1 MCGIVGFFHES
12 ETSDATRG
20 FDPASSPRVLE
31 AMLALMYHRGPDEA
45 GYYFDERTGFGTAR
59 LSIIDLSTGQQPI
72 PDETKRFW
80 IAYNGELYN
89 YKELRAELEALGHRF
104 QSTSDTEVLL
114 HAYMQWGTD
123 ALPRLNAAYA
133 CAIYDRERG
142 ELLLARDRYGKR
154 PLFYTTV
161 GGTLVFASEMK
172 SFLAFPGARFEL
184 DEAQLASIFTIWTP
198 LPDQSGFVGI
208 EQVPNGWYLKVSP
221 RGRTLA
227 PYTTLDWPPDGRF
240 AGSAGEAIA
249 RTRDLLSDAVR
260 LRLRSDVEVATY
272 LSGGLDSAITTQL
285 ALANGLSQVHSFSIT
300 FDDKEFDES
309 SDQLELSR
317 YLGTKHTALPVR
329 HGDIARA
336 FPAAMWHAEVP
347 VFRTAFV
354 PMFLLSRLV
363 HEKGIKVVLTGE
375 GSDESFL
382 GYDIFKEAILRDGF
396 DPERDADKLRRLYP
410 YLPHFN
416 DGNIKA
422 LASVFGQ
429 FAREKT
435 PGLFS
440 HELRFHN
447 SLFGL
452 RLLKQS
458 RDGLADVKA
467 YVAANDA
474 VFGRLGLVE
483 RAQWLEWKTLLP
495 GYLLSTQGDRMS
507 MAHSVEGRCPFLDYR
522 VVEWAARLPQDLKLG
537 PDMDEKWILKQAFPD
552 TLPPSILKKPKQ
564 PYRAPDLSAF
574 LGSSDADY
582 TEALFSEQ
590 ELAKLPFLNAAFC
603 QQFLKKV
610 RNAPPGG
617 ISQRENQAFILLL
630 STALL
635 HRYFVARE
643 HPRREVKLNLCRAI
657 DGRRLDGGA
666 RRPN

>member
-1 MCGIVGFFHES
+1 MCGIVGFFH
-12 ETSDATRG
+12 TSPPAD
-20 FDPASSPRVLE
+20 FDPAAAPRVLE
-31 AMLALMYHRGPDEA
+31 EMLALIYHRGPDEA
-45 GYYFDERTGFGTAR
+45 GYYFDERIGFGTVR

-72 PDETKRFW
+72 PDETGRWW

-89 YKELRAELEALGHRF
+89 YKELRVELEGLGHRF

-114 HAYMQWGTD
+114 HAYMQWGVD
-123 ALPRLNAAYA
+123 ALPRCNGAYA
-133 CAIYDRERG
+133 FAIYDRDEG
-142 ELLLARDRYGKR
+142 ALVLARDRYGKR
-154 PLFYTTV
+154 PLFYTEV

-184 DEAQLASIFTIWTP
+184 DEAQLASIFTVWTP

-208 EQVPNGWYLKVSP
+208 KQIPNGSYLKI
-221 RGRTLA
+221 RGSSRTLA
-227 PYTTLDWPPDGRF
+227 PYTTLDWKVDDRFDG
-240 AGSAGEAIA
+240 SVGEAIE
-249 RTRDLLSDAVR
+249 RTHAILSDAVR

-300 FDDKEFDES
+300 FEDKEFDES
-309 SDQLELSR
+309 AEQLELSR

-329 HGDIARA
+329 HGDIARN

-363 HEKGIKVVLTGE
+363 NEQGIKVVLTGE

-382 GYDIFKEAILRDGF
+382 GYDIFKEAILRRDWNA
-396 DPERDADKLRRLYP
+396 ERDGEKLRNLYP

-416 DGNIKA
+416 DANIKA
-422 LASVFGQ
+422 LASVFAQ
-429 FAREKT
+429 FTQEKT

-452 RLLKQS
+452 RLLKQN
-458 RDGLADVKA
+458 RDGLADLKA
-467 YVAANDA
+467 YLGENES

-522 VVEWAARLPQDLKLG
+522 VVEWAARLPQELKLG
-537 PDMDEKWILKQAFPD
+537 PNMDEKWILKQAFPD
-552 TLPPSILKKPKQ
+552 TLPKSVLEKPKQ

-574 LGSSDADY
+574 LGSRDADY
-582 TEALFSEQ
+582 TEVLFSEH
-590 ELAKLPFLNAAFC
+590 ELAKMPFLNGTFC

-610 RNAPPGG
+610 RSAPPGG
-617 ISQRENQAFILLL
+617 VSQRENQAFILLL

-635 HRYFVARE
+635 YRYFVARE
-643 HPRREVKLNLCRAI
+643 YPRHEVRLNLVRTI
-657 DGRRLDGGA
+657 DGRA
-666 RRPN
+666 RP

>member
-1 MCGIVGFFHES
+1 
-12 ETSDATRG
+12 
-20 FDPASSPRVLE
+20 
-31 AMLALMYHRGPDEA
+31 MYHRGPDEA

-154 PLFYTTV
+154 PLFYTKV
-161 GGTLVFASEMK
+161 GETLVFASEMK
-172 SFLAFPGARFEL
+172 SFLAFPGVRFEL
-184 DEAQLASIFTIWTP
+184 DEAQLASIFTVWTP

-221 RGRTLA
+221 RGADARALHDPRLA
-227 PYTTLDWPPDGRF
+227 RRRDGSRARPPRRSR
-240 AGSAGEAIA
+240 ARAPSSPTPSACASGA
-249 RTRDLLSDAVR
+249 TS
-260 LRLRSDVEVATY
+260 RSRPT

-317 YLGTKHTALPVR
+317 YLGTNHTALPVR

-336 FPAAMWHAEVP
+336 FPEAMWHGEVP

-354 PMFLLSRLV
+354 PMFLLSQLV
-363 HEKGIKVVLTGE
+363 HDKGIKVVLTGE

-382 GYDIFKEAILRDGF
+382 GYDIFKEAILRRGF
-396 DPERDADKLRRLYP
+396 DAERDAGKLRRLYP

-416 DGNIKA
+416 DANIKA

-429 FAREKT
+429 FAHEKT

-458 RDGLADVKA
+458 RDGLADLKR
-467 YVAANDA
+467 YVAENDA
-474 VFGRLGLVE
+474 VFGRLDLVE

-537 PDMDEKWILKQAFPD
+537 PNMDEKWILKQAFPD

-590 ELAKLPFLNAAFC
+590 ELAKLPFLNGAFC

-610 RNAPPGG
+610 RTAPPGG

-635 HRYFVARE
+635 HRYFVA
-643 HPRREVKLNLCRAI
+643 A
-657 DGRRLDGGA
+657 
-666 RRPN
+666 

>member
-1 MCGIVGFFHES
+1 MCGIVGFLH
-12 ETSDATRG
+12 TSANGAFDAT
-20 FDPASSPRVLE
+20 AAPRVLE
-31 AMLALMYHRGPDEA
+31 GMLALMHHRGPDEA
-45 GYYFDERTGFGTAR
+45 GYYFDDRVGFGTAR

-72 PDETKRFW
+72 ADESGRWW

-89 YKELRAELEALGHRF
+89 YKELRVELESLGHRF

-114 HAYMQWGTD
+114 HAWMEWGAD
-123 ALPRLNAAYA
+123 ALPRCNGAYA
-133 CAIYDRERG
+133 FAIYDRAEG
-142 ELLLARDRYGKR
+142 ELALGRDRYGKR
-154 PLFYTTV
+154 PLFYTEV
-161 GGTLVFASEMK
+161 GGSFVFASEMK
-172 SFLAFPGARFEL
+172 SFLAFPGARFDF
-184 DEAQLASIFTIWTP
+184 DEAQLASIFTVWTP
-198 LPDQSGFVGI
+198 LPDQSGFAGMQQI
-208 EQVPNGWYLKVSP
+208 PNGWYLKIGP

-227 PYTTLDWPPDGRF
+227 PYTTLDWPAEGRF
-240 AGSAGEAIA
+240 TGSAGEAIE
-249 RTRDLLSDAVR
+249 RTREILSDAVR

-300 FDDKEFDES
+300 FEDKEFDES

-329 HGDIARA
+329 HGDIARS
-336 FPAAMWHAEVP
+336 FPDAMWHAEVP

-363 HEKGIKVVLTGE
+363 NEKGIKVVLTGE

-396 DPERDADKLRRLYP
+396 DAERDADKLRKLYP

-416 DGNIKA
+416 DANSKA
-422 LASVFGQ
+422 LASVFAQ
-429 FAREKT
+429 FSHEKT

-458 RDGLADVKA
+458 RDGLADLKA
-467 YVAANDA
+467 YLADNDP

-537 PDMDEKWILKQAFPD
+537 PNMDEKWILKQAFPD
-552 TLPPSILKKPKQ
+552 TLPASILKKPKQ

-574 LGSSDADY
+574 LGARDADY
-582 TEALFSEQ
+582 TEALFSER
-590 ELAKLPFLNAAFC
+590 ELAKMPFLNGAFC

-630 STALL
+630 SVALL
-635 HRYFVARE
+635 HRYFVERD
-643 HPRREVKLNLCRAI
+643 HPRHDARLNLVRTI
-657 DGRRLDGGA
+657 DGRG
-666 RRPN
+666 RP

>member
-1 MCGIVGFFHES
+1 MCGIVGFFHQS
-12 ETSDATRG
+12 GSSDGRTFEVG
-20 FDPASSPRVLE
+20 ASPQVLE

-89 YKELRAELEALGHRF
+89 YKELRTELEGLGHRF

-114 HAYMQWGTD
+114 HAYMQWGVD

-133 CAIYDRERG
+133 CAIYDRERE

-154 PLFYTTV
+154 PLFYTEV
-161 GGTLVFASEMK
+161 GDTLVFASEMK
-172 SFLAFPGARFEL
+172 SFLAFPGATFEL
-184 DEAQLASIFTIWTP
+184 DEAQLASIFTVWTP
-198 LPDQSGFVGI
+198 LPDQSGFAGI
-208 EQVPNGWYLKVSP
+208 QQIPNGWYLKQ
-221 RGRTLA
+221 RGRTRTLA
-227 PYTTLDWPPDGRF
+227 PYTTLDWPAERF
-240 AGSAGEAIA
+240 AGSAGEAIE
-249 RTRDLLSDAVR
+249 RTRDILSDAVR

-309 SDQLELSR
+309 SDQLELSL

-329 HGDIARA
+329 HGDIART
-336 FPAAMWHAEVP
+336 FPEAMWHGEVP

-354 PMFLLSRLV
+354 PMFLLSKLV

-382 GYDIFKEAILRDGF
+382 GYDIFKEAILRRGF

-416 DGNIKA
+416 EGNIKA

-429 FAREKT
+429 FAQEKT

-458 RDGLADVKA
+458 RDGLADLKR
-467 YVAANDA
+467 YVADNDP
-474 VFGRLGLVE
+474 VFGRLDLVE

-507 MAHSVEGRCPFLDYR
+507 MANSVEGRCPFLDYR
-522 VVEWAARLPQDLKLG
+522 VVEWAAQLPNDLKLG

-582 TEALFSEQ
+582 TEALFSEH
-590 ELAKLPFLNAAFC
+590 ELAKLPFLNGTFC

-643 HPRREVKLNLCRAI
+643 YPRREVKLNLVRTI
-657 DGRRLDGGA
+657 DGRTLA
-666 RRPN
+666 

>member
-1 MCGIVGFFHES
+1 MCGIVGYFHE
-12 ETSDATRG
+12 TDDAAAR
-20 FDPASSPRVLE
+20 FDAARAPGVLE
-31 AMLALMYHRGPDEA
+31 SMLALMHHRGPDEA
-45 GYYFDERTGFGTAR
+45 GYYHDARTGFGTAR

-72 PDETKRFW
+72 PDATKRFW

-89 YKELRAELEALGHRF
+89 YKELRAELEALGHAF

-114 HAYMQWGTD
+114 HAYMQWGVD

-133 CAIYDRERG
+133 CAIYDRARE

-154 PLFYTTV
+154 PLFYVEV

-172 SFLAFPGARFEL
+172 SFLAFPGARFEV

-198 LPDQSGFVGI
+198 LPHQSGFVGI
-208 EQVPNGWYLKVSP
+208 RQIPNGWYLKQ
-221 RGRTLA
+221 RGAARTLA
-227 PYTTLDWPPDGRF
+227 PYTTLDWPREGRF
-240 AGSAGEAIA
+240 TGSSAEAIE
-249 RTRDLLSDAVR
+249 RTRDVLSDAVR

-285 ALANGLSQVHSFSIT
+285 ALANGLSRVHSFSIT

-317 YLGTKHTALPVR
+317 YLGTSHTALPVR
-329 HGDIARA
+329 RGDIARA
-336 FPAAMWHAEVP
+336 FPAAIWHGEVP

-363 HEKGIKVVLTGE
+363 NEKGIKVVLTGE

-382 GYDIFKEAILRDGF
+382 GYDIFKEAILREGF
-396 DPERDADKLRRLYP
+396 DPERDAEKLRRLYP

-416 DGNIKA
+416 DANRKA

-452 RLLKQS
+452 RLLRQS
-458 RDGLADVKA
+458 RDGLADLKQ
-467 YVAANDA
+467 YVADNDP

-507 MAHSVEGRCPFLDYR
+507 MAHSVEGRCPFLDFR
-522 VVEWAARLPQDLKLG
+522 VVEWAARLPQELKLG
-537 PDMDEKWILKQAFPD
+537 PNMDEKWILKQAFPD
-552 TLPPSILKKPKQ
+552 TLPPSILTKPKQ

-574 LGSSDADY
+574 LGSADADY
-582 TEALFSEQ
+582 TEALFSEG

-610 RNAPPGG
+610 RSAPAGG

-635 HRYFVARE
+635 HRYFVQGE
-643 HPRREVKLNLCRAI
+643 HPRREVRLNLVRAV
-657 DGRRLDGGA
+657 DGRTLPPA
-666 RRPN
+666 

>member
-1 MCGIVGFFHES
+1 MCGIVGYFHQ
-12 ETSDATRG
+12 TDAAAVR
-20 FDPASSPRVLE
+20 FDAARAPRVLE
-31 AMLALMYHRGPDEA
+31 SMLALMYHRGPDEA
-45 GYYFDERTGFGTAR
+45 GYYHDARTGFGTAR

-72 PDETKRFW
+72 PDATKRFW

-89 YKELRAELEALGHRF
+89 YKELRAELEALGHEF

-114 HAYMQWGTD
+114 HAYMQWGVD

-133 CAIYDRERG
+133 CAIYDRERE

-154 PLFYTTV
+154 PLFYTEV
-161 GGTLVFASEMK
+161 DGTLVFASEMK
-172 SFLAFPGARFEL
+172 SFLAFPGATFEL
-184 DEAQLASIFTIWTP
+184 DDAQLASIFTIWTP
-198 LPDQSGFVGI
+198 LPHQSGFVGI
-208 EQVPNGWYLKVSP
+208 EQIPNGWYLKQ
-221 RGRTLA
+221 RGTTRTLA
-227 PYTTLDWPPDGRF
+227 PYTTLDWPGAEGPF
-240 AGSAGEAIA
+240 TGSAGEAIA
-249 RTRDLLSDAVR
+249 RTREILSDAVR

-317 YLGTKHTALPVR
+317 YLGTNHTALPVR

-336 FPAAMWHAEVP
+336 FPEAIWHGEVP

-354 PMFLLSRLV
+354 PMFLLSKLV
-363 HEKGIKVVLTGE
+363 NEKGIKVVLTGE

-382 GYDIFKEAILRDGF
+382 GYDIFKEAILRRGF
-396 DPERDADKLRRLYP
+396 DPERDAEKLRRLYP

-416 DGNIKA
+416 DANMKA

-429 FAREKT
+429 FAQEKT

-452 RLLKQS
+452 RLLKQQ
-458 RDGLADVKA
+458 RDGLADVKR
-467 YVAANDA
+467 YVAENDA

-507 MAHSVEGRCPFLDYR
+507 MAHSVEGRCPFLDFR

-537 PDMDEKWILKQAFPD
+537 PNMDEKWILKQAFPD
-552 TLPPSILKKPKQ
+552 TLPPSILQKPKQ

-574 LGSSDADY
+574 LGARDADY
-582 TEALFSEQ
+582 TDALFSEQ
-590 ELAKLPFLNAAFC
+590 ELAKLPFLNGAFC

-635 HRYFVARE
+635 HRYFVQGE
-643 HPRREVKLNLCRAI
+643 YPRHEVKLNLVRAI
-657 DGRRLDGGA
+657 DGRTLPA
-666 RRPN
+666 A

>member
-1 MCGIVGFFHES
+1 MCGIVGFFH
-12 ETSDATRG
+12 TSPSAA
-20 FDPASSPRVLE
+20 FDRAASPRVLE
-31 AMLALMYHRGPDEA
+31 EMLALMYHRGPDEA
-45 GYYFDERTGFGTAR
+45 GHYFDDRVGFGTAR

-72 PDETKRFW
+72 ADETSRFW
-80 IAYNGELYN
+80 ISYNGELYN
-89 YKELRAELEALGHRF
+89 YKELRIELEGLGHRF

-114 HAYMQWGTD
+114 HCYMQWGTD
-123 ALPRLNAAYA
+123 ALPRFNGAYA
-133 CAIYDRERG
+133 FAIWDRERG

-154 PLFYTTV
+154 PLFYTQV
-161 GGTLVFASEMK
+161 GGTIVFASEMK
-172 SFLAFPGARFEL
+172 SFLAFPGMKFEL
-184 DEAQLASIFTIWTP
+184 DEAQLASIFTVWTP
-198 LPDQSGFVGI
+198 LPDQSGFVGV
-208 EQVPNGWYLKVSP
+208 EQIPNGWYLKL
-221 RGRTLA
+221 RGESRTLA
-227 PYTTLDWPPDGRF
+227 PYTTLDWPEEGRF
-240 AGSAGEAIA
+240 AGTAAEAIE
-249 RTRDLLSDAVR
+249 RTREILSDAVR

-309 SDQLELSR
+309 AEQLELSH
-317 YLGTKHTALPVR
+317 YLGTSHTALPVR
-329 HGDIARA
+329 HGDIARN
-336 FPAAMWHAEVP
+336 FPEAMWHAEVP

-354 PMFLLSRLV
+354 PMFLLSKLV

-382 GYDIFKEAILRDGF
+382 GYDIFKEAILRRDWN
-396 DPERDADKLRRLYP
+396 PERDVDKLRNLYP

-416 DGNIKA
+416 DANIKA
-422 LASVFGQ
+422 LASVFAQ
-429 FAREKT
+429 FAQEKT

-452 RLLKQS
+452 RLLKQNH
-458 RDGLADVKA
+458 DGLADLKA
-467 YVAANDA
+467 YLAENDA

-522 VVEWAARLPQDLKLG
+522 VVEWAARLPQELKLG
-537 PDMDEKWILKQAFPD
+537 PNLDEKWILKQAFPD
-552 TLPPSILKKPKQ
+552 TLPKSVLQKPKQ

-574 LGSSDADY
+574 LGSHDADY
-582 TEALFSEQ
+582 TEALLSEH
-590 ELAKLPFLNAAFC
+590 ELAKMPFLNGLFC

-635 HRYFVARE
+635 HRYFVERE
-643 HPRREVKLNLCRAI
+643 YPRHEVRLNLVRTI
-657 DGRRLDGGA
+657 DGRTR
-666 RRPN
+666 

>member
-1 MCGIVGFFHES
+1 MCGIVGFFHQ
-12 ETSDATRG
+12 SDSSR
-20 FDPASSPRVLE
+20 FDVASSPRVLE
-31 AMLALMYHRGPDEA
+31 SMLALMYHRGPDEA

-72 PDETKRFW
+72 PDETKRYW

-104 QSTSDTEVLL
+104 ASTSDTEVLL
-114 HAYMQWGTD
+114 HAYMQWGVD
-123 ALPRLNAAYA
+123 ALPRFNAAYA
-133 CAIYDRERG
+133 CAIYDRQRG

-154 PLFYTTV
+154 PLFYTQV
-161 GGTLVFASEMK
+161 GDTIVFASEMK
-172 SFLAFPGARFEL
+172 SFLAFPGMNFEL

-198 LPDQSGFVGI
+198 LPDQSGFTGI
-208 EQVPNGWYLKVSP
+208 QQIPNGWYLKL
-221 RGRTLA
+221 RGHEQTLA
-227 PYTTLDWPPDGRF
+227 PYTQLDWPGAEGPF
-240 AGSAGEAIA
+240 EGSAGEAIE
-249 RTRDLLSDAVR
+249 RTREILSDAVR

-309 SDQLELSR
+309 KDQLELSH
-317 YLGTKHTALPVR
+317 YLGTNHTALPIR
-329 HGDIARA
+329 QGDIARA
-336 FPAAMWHAEVP
+336 FPEAIWHGEVP

-354 PMFLLSRLV
+354 PMFLLSKLV
-363 HEKGIKVVLTGE
+363 NDKGIKVVLTGE

-382 GYDIFKEAILRDGF
+382 GYDIFKEAILRQGF
-396 DPERDADKLRRLYP
+396 DAERDGDKLRKLYP

-416 DGNIKA
+416 DANTKA
-422 LASVFGQ
+422 LASVFAQ
-429 FAREKT
+429 FAQEKT

-452 RLLKQS
+452 RLLKQQ
-458 RDGLADVKA
+458 RDGLADLKA
-467 YVAANDA
+467 YTAANDPI
-474 VFGRLGLVE
+474 FGRLGLVE

-522 VVEWAARLPQDLKLG
+522 VVEWAARLPNDLKLG
-537 PDMDEKWILKQAFPD
+537 PNMDEKWILKQAFPD

-574 LGSSDADY
+574 LGAGEADY
-582 TEALFSEQ
+582 TDALFSES
-590 ELAKLPFLNAAFC
+590 ELAKVPFLNGVFC

-635 HRYFVARE
+635 HRYFVQGQY
-643 HPRREVKLNLCRAI
+643 PRHEVKLNLCRTI
-657 DGRRLDGGA
+657 DGRSLSA
-666 RRPN
+666 

>member
-1 MCGIVGFFHES
+1 MCGIVGFFHQSFEAS
-12 ETSDATRG
+12 RG
-20 FDPASSPRVLE
+20 FDRDGSPRVLE
-31 AMLALMYHRGPDEA
+31 GMLELMSHRGPDEA

-89 YKELRAELEALGHRF
+89 YKELRTELEGLGHRF

-133 CAIYDRERG
+133 CAIYDHERG
-142 ELLLARDRYGKR
+142 EILLARDRYGKR
-154 PLFYTTV
+154 PLFYTEV
-161 GGTLVFASEMK
+161 GDTLVFASEMK
-172 SFLAFPGARFEL
+172 SFLAYPGAHFEI
-184 DEAQLASIFTIWTP
+184 DEAQLASIFTVWTP
-198 LPDQSGFVGI
+198 LPNQTGFTGI
-208 EQVPNGWYLKVSP
+208 KQIPNGWYLKQ
-221 RGRTLA
+221 RGSTRTLA
-227 PYTTLDWPPDGRF
+227 PYTTLDWPAEGRF
-240 AGSAGEAIA
+240 EGSAAEAIEH
-249 RTRDLLSDAVR
+249 TREVLSDAVR

-309 SDQLELSR
+309 ADQLELSR
-317 YLGTKHTALPVR
+317 YLGTHHTALPVR

-336 FPAAMWHAEVP
+336 FPEAMWHGEIP

-354 PMFLLSRLV
+354 PMFLLSKLV
-363 HEKGIKVVLTGE
+363 NEKGIKVVLTGE

-382 GYDIFKEAILRDGF
+382 GYDIFKEAILRRGF
-396 DPERDADKLRRLYP
+396 DAERDGDKLRRLYP

-416 DGNIKA
+416 DGNTKA
-422 LASVFGQ
+422 LASVFAQ
-429 FAREKT
+429 FAHEKT

-458 RDGLADVKA
+458 RDGLADLKQ
-467 YVAANDA
+467 YVADNDD
-474 VFGRLGLVE
+474 VFGHLDLVE

-522 VVEWAARLPQDLKLG
+522 VVEWAARLPQALKLG

-552 TLPPSILKKPKQ
+552 TLPSSILKKPKQ

-582 TEALFSEQ
+582 TEALFSER
-590 ELAKLPFLNAAFC
+590 ELAKLPFLNGVFC

-610 RNAPPGG
+610 RTAPPGG

-635 HRYFVARE
+635 HRYFVQGE
-643 HPRREVKLNLCRAI
+643 YPRRDVKLNLVRQI
-657 DGRRLDGGA
+657 DGRSRA
-666 RRPN
+666 

>member
-1 MCGIVGFFHES
+1 MCGIVGFFHQSES
-12 ETSDATRG
+12 SR
-20 FDPASSPRVLE
+20 FDVASSPRVLE
-31 AMLALMYHRGPDEA
+31 EMLALMYHRGPDEA

-72 PDETKRFW
+72 PDESKRYW

-104 QSTSDTEVLL
+104 ASTSDTEVLL
-114 HAYMQWGTD
+114 HAYMQWGVD
-123 ALPRLNAAYA
+123 ALPRFNAAYA
-133 CAIYDRERG
+133 CAIYDRQRG

-154 PLFYTTV
+154 PLFYTQV
-161 GGTLVFASEMK
+161 GDTIVFASEMK
-172 SFLAFPGARFEL
+172 SFLAFPGMKFEL
-184 DEAQLASIFTIWTP
+184 DEGQLASIFTTWTP
-198 LPDQSGFVGI
+198 LPDQSGFSGI
-208 EQVPNGWYLKVSP
+208 QQIPNGWYLKL
-221 RGRTLA
+221 RGREQTLA
-227 PYTTLDWPPDGRF
+227 PYTQLDWPGAEGPF
-240 AGSAGEAIA
+240 VGSAAEAIE
-249 RTRDLLSDAVR
+249 RTREILSDAVR

-309 SDQLELSR
+309 KDQLELSD
-317 YLGTKHTALPVR
+317 YLGTKHTALPIR
-329 HGDIARA
+329 QGDIARA
-336 FPAAMWHAEVP
+336 FPEAIWHGEVP

-354 PMFLLSRLV
+354 PMFLLSKLV
-363 HEKGIKVVLTGE
+363 NDKGIKVVLTGE

-382 GYDIFKEAILRDGF
+382 GYDIFKEAILRQGF

-416 DGNIKA
+416 DANTKA
-422 LASVFGQ
+422 LASVFAQ
-429 FAREKT
+429 FAHEKT

-452 RLLKQS
+452 RLLKQQ
-458 RDGLADVKA
+458 RDGLADLKA
-467 YVAANDA
+467 YTAANDPI
-474 VFGRLGLVE
+474 FSRLGLVE

-522 VVEWAARLPQDLKLG
+522 VVEWAARLPNDLKLG
-537 PDMDEKWILKQAFPD
+537 PNMDEKWILKQAFPD
-552 TLPPSILKKPKQ
+552 TLPPSILTKPKQ

-574 LGSSDADY
+574 LGAGEADY
-582 TEALFSEQ
+582 TDALFSES
-590 ELAKLPFLNAAFC
+590 ELAKLPFLNGVFC

-610 RNAPPGG
+610 RNAPAGG

-635 HRYFVARE
+635 HRYFVQGE
-643 HPRREVKLNLCRAI
+643 YPRREVKLNLCRTI
-657 DGRRLDGGA
+657 DGRTLSA
-666 RRPN
+666 

>member
-1 MCGIVGFFHES
+1 MCGIVGFFHQA
-12 ETSDATRG
+12 ETTR
-20 FDPASSPRVLE
+20 FDVAASPRVLE
-31 AMLALMYHRGPDEA
+31 SMLALMYHRGPDEA
-45 GYYFDERTGFGTAR
+45 GYYFDARAGIGTAR

-72 PDETKRFW
+72 PDETKRYW

-89 YKELRAELEALGHRF
+89 YKELRAELETLGHRF
-104 QSTSDTEVLL
+104 ASTSDTEVML
-114 HAYMQWGTD
+114 HAYMQWGVD
-123 ALPRLNAAYA
+123 ALPRFNAAYA

-154 PLFYTTV
+154 PLFYTQVGDTV
-161 GGTLVFASEMK
+161 VFASEMK
-172 SFLAFPGARFEL
+172 SFLAFPGMRFEL

-198 LPDQSGFVGI
+198 LPDQSGFTGI
-208 EQVPNGWYLKVSP
+208 QQIPNGWYLKL
-221 RGRTLA
+221 RGNEQTLA
-227 PYTTLDWPPDGRF
+227 PYATLDWPGAEGPF
-240 AGSAGEAIA
+240 TGSADEAIE
-249 RTRDLLSDAVR
+249 RTRDILSDAVR

-309 SDQLELSR
+309 KDQLELSH
-317 YLGTKHTALPVR
+317 YLGTNHTALPIR
-329 HGDIARA
+329 QGDIARA
-336 FPAAMWHAEVP
+336 FPEAIWHGEVP

-354 PMFLLSRLV
+354 PMFLLSQLV
-363 HEKGIKVVLTGE
+363 NEKGIKVVLTGE

-382 GYDIFKEAILRDGF
+382 GYDLFKEAILRQGF
-396 DPERDADKLRRLYP
+396 DAERDADKLRRLYP

-416 DGNIKA
+416 DGNMKA

-429 FAREKT
+429 FAQEKT

-452 RLLKQS
+452 RLLKQQ
-458 RDGLADVKA
+458 RDGLADLKRYIA
-467 YVAANDA
+467 DNHP
-474 VFGRLGLVE
+474 VFSRLGLVE

-537 PDMDEKWILKQAFPD
+537 PNMDEKWILKRAFPD
-552 TLPPSILKKPKQ
+552 TLPESILKKPKQ

-574 LGSSDADY
+574 LGAGEADY
-582 TEALFSEQ
+582 TEALFSER
-590 ELAKLPFLNAAFC
+590 ELAKMPFLNGAFC

-617 ISQRENQAFILLL
+617 ISQRENQAFVLLL

-635 HRYFVARE
+635 HRYFVQGE

-657 DGRRLDGGA
+657 DGRTLA
-666 RRPN
+666 A

>member
-1 MCGIVGFFHES
+1 MCGIVGFFH
-12 ETSDATRG
+12 TSSTTD
-20 FDPASSPRVLE
+20 FDPASAPRVLE
-31 AMLALMYHRGPDEA
+31 EMLALIYHRGPDEA
-45 GYYFDERTGFGTAR
+45 GYYFDERVGFGTVR

-72 PDETKRFW
+72 PDETGRWW

-89 YKELRAELEALGHRF
+89 YKELRAELAALGHRF
-104 QSTSDTEVLL
+104 HSTSDTEVLL
-114 HAYMQWGTD
+114 HAYMQWGSD
-123 ALPRLNAAYA
+123 ALPRCNGAYA
-133 CAIYDRERG
+133 FAIYDRDEG
-142 ELLLARDRYGKR
+142 SLVLARDRYGKR
-154 PLFYTTV
+154 PLFYTEV

-184 DEAQLASIFTIWTP
+184 DEAQLASIFTVWTP

-208 EQVPNGWYLKVSP
+208 KQIPNGCSLKI
-221 RGRTLA
+221 RGPHRTLV
-227 PYTTLDWPPDGRF
+227 PYTTLDWKAEDRF
-240 AGSAGEAIA
+240 EGSAGEAIE
-249 RTRDLLSDAVR
+249 RTREILSDAVR

-300 FDDKEFDES
+300 FEDKEFDES
-309 SDQLELSR
+309 AEQIELSR
-317 YLGTKHTALPVR
+317 YLGTKHTALPIR
-329 HGDIARA
+329 HGDIARN
-336 FPAAMWHAEVP
+336 FPEAIWHGEVP

-363 HEKGIKVVLTGE
+363 NEQGIKVVLTGE

-382 GYDIFKEAILRDGF
+382 GYDIFKEAILRRDWNA
-396 DPERDADKLRRLYP
+396 ERDVEKLRHLYP

-422 LASVFGQ
+422 LASVFAQ
-429 FAREKT
+429 FTQEKT
-435 PGLFS
+435 PGMFS
-440 HELRFHN
+440 HEMRFHN

-452 RLLKQS
+452 RLLKQT
-458 RDGLADVKA
+458 RDGLADLKA
-467 YVAANDA
+467 YLAENDA

-522 VVEWAARLPQDLKLG
+522 VVEWAARLPQELKLG
-537 PDMDEKWILKQAFPD
+537 PNMDEKWILKQAFPD
-552 TLPPSILKKPKQ
+552 TLPKSVLQKPKQ

-574 LGSSDADY
+574 LGSRDADY
-582 TEALFSEQ
+582 TEMLFSER
-590 ELAKLPFLNAAFC
+590 ELAKMPFLNGVFC

-617 ISQRENQAFILLL
+617 SSQRENQAFILLL
-630 STALL
+630 SVALL
-635 HRYFVARE
+635 HRYFVERE
-643 HPRREVKLNLCRAI
+643 YPRHEVRLNLVRTI
-657 DGRRLDGGA
+657 DGRKR
-666 RRPN
+666 